1 MLTNVILDYER
12 GCKRLGPAV
21 WGEKSFRNFAKVQK
35 SSSEFAAC
43 QNRYV
48 PLVGGGVAGD
58 HFERLNE

>member
-12 GCKRLGPAV
+12 VFKRLGPAV
-21 WGEKSFRNFAKVQK
+21 WGEKRFA
-35 SSSEFAAC
+35 SFAAC

-48 PLVGGGVAGD
+48 PLVGGGVAAD

>member
-12 GCKRLGPAV
+12 GCMRLGPV
-21 WGEKSFRNFAKVQK
+21 VSGDESFRKFAKLREGSK
-35 SSSEFAAC
+35 KFAAC

>member
-12 GCKRLGPAV
+12 VCKRLGPV
-21 WGEKSFRNFAKVQK
+21 ISGDEYFKKLRQNSKK
-35 SSSEFAAC
+35 FAAC
-43 QNRYV
+43 QDRYV

>member
-12 GCKRLGPAV
+12 VCKRLGPAV
-21 WGEKSFRNFAKVQK
+21 WGEKKFQK
-35 SSSEFAAC
+35 LRENSKKFAAC